1 MRKVALTLVAVAVAL
16 GLTTAAQQ
24 PQPAQPTLEIKIV
37 PERPTVNDKITVELS
52 GTFPNRC
59 IPEKAEALVEFN
71 QVTIRAINE
80 QEFCVEGQTPWKLS
94 VPVPQ
99 VNTDGKRLEAG
110 PYQVV
115 VLFSMEKDPDDYL
128 LLGRKR
134 FDIVGSGA
142 LGEQADQAEQ
152 ALIPFFISLQHKHSS
167 LPWVSQG
174 RVRSNTVSSVS
185 NRGGEGSL
193 PATIAAAKGDVIVL
207 RVTTVR
213 GTKSNSDNRIV
224 DCQGSGLR
232 IRAVKSGA
240 DDQNRQQLEIEVE
253 ITGEAAREQLA
264 STYASLTCLVEQ
276 VNGPDLDVSLTVVVR
291 RYTEREQVYCDF
303 TTLTRVRNVGKGSA

>member
-24 PQPAQPTLEIKIV
+24 PPPAQPTLEIKIV
-37 PERPTVNDKITVELS
+37 PERPTVNDRITVELS

-80 QEFCVEGQTPWKLS
+80 QEFCLEGQTPWKLS
-94 VPVPQ
+94 VSVPQ

-128 LLGRKR
+128 LLGTKR

-152 ALIPFFISLQHKHSS
+152 ALIPFFISLQNKNSS
-167 LPWVSQG
+167 RPLVPARPSGKAKAMGMWVAF
-174 RVRSNTVSSVS
+174 R
-185 NRGGEGSL
+185 SL
-193 PATIAAAKGDVIVL
+193 PAT
-207 RVTTVR
+207 
-213 GTKSNSDNRIV
+213 
-224 DCQGSGLR
+224 
-232 IRAVKSGA
+232 
-240 DDQNRQQLEIEVE
+240 
-253 ITGEAAREQLA
+253 
-264 STYASLTCLVEQ
+264 
-276 VNGPDLDVSLTVVVR
+276 
-291 RYTEREQVYCDF
+291 
-303 TTLTRVRNVGKGSA
+303 